1 MKNDQQ
7 ISRKIS
13 ENSIKILP
21 IRIIANKPILL
32 LKSQINSV
40 EQNENTNQNKDYDQ
54 ELKREKTPNFNNG
67 ELSDIKNEENQFSLN
82 NNSSTNSLF
91 SPNPPIVDD
100 FSPTKTPHNN
110 SNQLKILLK
119 SQESQESF
127 IN

>member
-13 ENSIKILP
+13 ENSKKILP

-67 ELSDIKNEENQFSLN
+67 E
-82 NNSSTNSLF
+82 
-91 SPNPPIVDD
+91 
-100 FSPTKTPHNN
+100 
-110 SNQLKILLK
+110 
-119 SQESQESF
+119 
-127 IN
+127 